1 MTEEIIN
8 ALTHLEG
15 LHVAAR
21 TSSFAFKGKSPRMAE
36 VGAELNVATVLEG
49 SVRKAGSQLRITAQ
63 LVNVADGYHLWSER
77 YDREMEDVFAIQED
91 IARAIADRLQ
101 VTLAGG
107 AGERLVEP
115 PTECLEAYDLYL
127 KGRFFVS
134 RIFDAR
140 GEDPRKGIDFFEQ
153 ALALDPDYAL
163 AHAGLADAYSWL
175 GASADPKRT
184 LPKAR
189 EAALRAL
196 ELDDTLAETHYM
208 LGWIVMHYDYDW
220 AGAEKHFRRAIELDP
235 SSAEAHF
242 RYGFYLL
249 FVRGRFDDAVAE
261 ARRAVELEP
270 HSVSIVTRLG
280 QFLCHVGRY
289 EEAIPQL
296 RKAIEL
302 DPSHWY
308 AHHMLA
314 EAYRLNSMYPEAI
327 AAVETAIALAGPHPW
342 NLFSLAG
349 TYAASG
355 KVAEAEAIYDEL
367 LARSRREHVPPIV
380 FAWLSAGLGRK
391 DEAFEWLDRAYE
403 ERDPLLALIKHLLLF
418 DPLRDDPRFQDLLR
432 RMNLLE

>member
-1 MTEEIIN
+1 
-8 ALTHLEG
+8 
-15 LHVAAR
+15 
-21 TSSFAFKGKSPRMAE
+21 
-36 VGAELNVATVLEG
+36 
-49 SVRKAGSQLRITAQ
+49 

-77 YDREMEDVFAIQED
+77 YDRGMEDVFAIQED
-91 IARAIADRLQ
+91 IARAIAGKLQ
-101 VTLAGG
+101 VTLAGDV
-107 AGERLVEP
+107 AQRLVRP
-115 PTECLEAYDLYL
+115 STENVEAYDLYL
-127 KGRFFVS
+127 KGRFLVS

-140 GEDPRKGIDFFEQ
+140 GEDPRKAIDFFEQ

-175 GASADPKRT
+175 GASADPKQT

-189 EAALRAL
+189 EAALQAL

-208 LGWIVMHYDYDW
+208 LGWIVLHYDYDW
-220 AGAEKHFRRAIELDP
+220 AGAESHFRRAIELDP
-235 SSAEAHF
+235 SSAEAHW

-270 HSVSIVTRLG
+270 HSVSVVTRLG

-314 EAYRLNSMYPEAI
+314 EAYRLNCMYPEAI
-327 AAVETAIALAGPHPW
+327 AALETALALAGPHPW

-355 KVAEAEAIYDEL
+355 RTGEAEAIYDEL

-380 FAWLSAGLGRK
+380 FVWLNAVLGRK

-403 ERDPLLALIKHLLLF
+403 ERDPLLALIKHLLLC
-418 DPLRDDPRFQDLLR
+418 DPLRDDPRFEDLLR